1 MFNFF
6 NKPINSR
13 HASNVAIVKKLR
25 KVIDMYPE
33 LRFVQILYAVGILDG
48 QDLFYEES
56 AKTLK
61 KMEDKLGV

>member
-6 NKPINSR
+6 NEPINSR

-33 LRFVQILYAVGILDG
+33 LRFVQLLYVVGILDG

-56 AKTLK
+56 ARTLK
-61 KMEDKLGV
+61 KMESKIGV

>member
-6 NKPINSR
+6 SKPISNR

-33 LRFVQILYAVGILDG
+33 LRFVQLLYATGILDG
-48 QDLFYEES
+48 HDLFYEES
-56 AKTLK
+56 TKTLE
-61 KMEDKLGV
+61 KMEKKLGV

>member
-6 NKPINSR
+6 SKPVSSR

-33 LRFVQILYAVGILDG
+33 LRFVQLLYATGILDG
-48 QDLFYEES
+48 HDLFYEES
-56 AKTLK
+56 IKTLE
-61 KMEDKLGV
+61 KMEKTIGV